1 MCSCNANWSVTCWRI
16 SFNHFVFISSLWAIK
31 INGKSAAIGDPDF
44 EFNSNFGVS
53 GKSLISTSGNFIIF
67 FKTNTE
73 RSSDIRR
80 TLQIKSLALNRK
92 IYLSLV
98 FPSLSVIDHH
108 SCDKSRPNFQM
119 FPKKFFFWNIIFKIF
134 F

>member
-1 MCSCNANWSVTCWRI
+1 M
-16 SFNHFVFISSLWAIK
+16 K
-31 INGKSAAIGDPDF
+31 INGRSAATDDPDF
-44 EFNSNFGVS
+44 VFNSNLGVS

-67 FKTNTE
+67 FKTKTD

-92 IYLSLV
+92 MYLSLV

-108 SCDKSRPNFQM
+108 SCDKRRPNFQM
-119 FPKKFFFWNIIFKIF
+119 FPKNLFLSNFFVIFLIN
-134 F
+134 